1 MANAVK
7 HYKDLN
13 LKESCVRD
21 WRDAYLREVCLQRNT
36 AKPGEKII
44 IISLSYSLR
53 FYEMFGLTFAICQ
66 L

>member
-1 MANAVK
+1 MANAIK
-7 HYKDLN
+7 HHKDLN
-13 LKESCVRD
+13 LKESSVRD
-21 WRDAYLREVCLQRNT
+21 WRDAYLREVCLQQKT
-36 AKPGEKII
+36 AKPGEKM